1 MRTYRQFIVE
11 KTQDSLA
18 FEVDKE
24 EFVITGTPEQLKKVR
39 EKLGKEFKEIEPS
52 PKATKIS
59 ADDWLKI
66 A

>member
-1 MRTYRQFIVE
+1 MVSQNYRQFIVE

-18 FEVDKE
+18 FKVDKE
-24 EFVITGTPEQLKKVR
+24 EFVITSTPEQLKKVR
-39 EKLGKEFKEIEPS
+39 EKLGKEIES
-52 PKATKIS
+52 SAKTTKIS